1 MWPNIREFLFRVA
14 GAFRTKRRDRD
25 LSEELEFHL
34 TQRQRRYRDEG
45 MSTTDASQRAHRDFG
60 GLERWKE
67 RCRDASTIRFL
78 EDLQRDLHL
87 AFRVL
92 RKSPIFTCVAVA
104 ILATTIGAN
113 TTIFSLMNAILLKTV
128 DVPRAD
134 RLILLR
140 IRPGDYGYAF
150 NYPWF
155 KSTEEQASDLM
166 QVFAFTSRTLRLKTG
181 RNSEFLTVQLVSGNY
196 FPVLGVPPALGRYIV
211 RQDDRPG
218 VPNGQVAVISSAF
231 WRSRFGSDSKV
242 IGRKLNINQTVFTVV
257 GVMPNEFRGMDRDQ
271 RPDVFIPLESEPSI
285 DAPFNSIAAG
295 YQVWWIRVGARLKE
309 RVSLHH
315 ADAFLKTRSR
325 SIMKG
330 EATPPNF
337 RFNSYKVSDLYLTA
351 EPGAGGYSFIRFRF
365 AKPLQVLMTLVS
377 LVLLVACLN
386 LAILLNARAAAR
398 QREITTRFAL
408 GASRFRLIRQ
418 LLTECMLLS
427 LTGTV
432 VGLPAVVVLTEAL
445 SLLIAPQNGI
455 ASAQLD
461 AKPDPKVFAFTAVIA
476 VFATVISG
484 LAPALRSTDQRLHI
498 GLRESSVTLRAVRHR
513 RLWPRVLLALEV
525 GIALVLVTGSTLLG
539 YSFLKLHQVPLGFD
553 PASLVHLTIDTGHE
567 RVKAAS
573 LPLLYQQLT
582 ERLKSLP
589 SVSGVSICQVVPFS
603 GSVAMTEVDLPGKAH
618 EALWEN
624 AVGPDYFRTMRT
636 TLRDGREFRW
646 SDTGAAGAVAI
657 LNVSAEKV
665 LFAGEHGL
673 GRRLTRHGG
682 KTSLEVVGIVD
693 DMKYSSV
700 RDASPPA
707 IYVPAMSKMD
717 EKALPFTFLLRT
729 SGNAA
734 PLVISARKIIHQDV
748 PEIPLAVAF
757 TMQDTLNESL
767 ASERI
772 LTLLAVFFGVV
783 ALVITAI
790 GLYGTLAYTTERRT
804 GEIGIRLALG
814 ARSWNIMSLV
824 CGENGIIA
832 LSGCAVGLVASATAS
847 RVVSIFLF
855 GVTPRDPLAFGTAV
869 LALLFVAL
877 IASLVPAWK
886 AVRIDPVTAI
896 RHE

>member
-1 MWPNIREFLFRVA
+1 MWPNMREFIFRIA
-14 GAFRTKRRDRD
+14 GAFRSNCRDRD

-34 TQRQRRYRDEG
+34 AQRQARYRNEG
-45 MSTTDASQRAHRDFG
+45 MSTADASQRAHQDFG

-67 RCRDASTIRFL
+67 RCRDTSTIGFL

-87 AFRVL
+87 AFRIL
-92 RKSPIFTCVAVA
+92 WKSPIVTCVAVA
-104 ILATTIGAN
+104 ILATAISAN

-128 DVPRAD
+128 DVPHAD
-134 RLILLR
+134 RLTLLR

-155 KSTEEQASDLM
+155 KSTEEQASGLM

-181 RNSEFLTVQLVSGNY
+181 DHQEFLTVQLVSGSY
-196 FPVLGVPPALGRYIV
+196 FPVLEVPPALGRYIV

-218 VPNGQVAVISSAF
+218 VPDGQVAVISDSF
-231 WRSRFGSDSKV
+231 WHSRFNSDPNV
-242 IGRKLNINQTVFTVV
+242 VGRKLNINRTVFTII
-257 GVMPNEFRGMDRDQ
+257 GVMPNTFRGMDRDQ
-271 RPDVFIPLESEPSI
+271 RPDVFIPLQSEPSI

-309 RVSLHH
+309 GVSLQQ

-337 RFNSYKVSDLYLTA
+337 KFNSYKVSDLYFSA

-365 AKPLQVLMTLVS
+365 AKPLKVLMTLVG

-386 LAILLNARAAAR
+386 LATLLNARAAAR

-432 VGLPAVVVLTEAL
+432 VGLPVAVVLTSAL
-445 SLLIAPQNGI
+445 SLLLAPQHGI
-455 ASAQLD
+455 TSAQLD
-461 AKPDPKVFAFTAVIA
+461 AKPDLKVFVFTGVIA
-476 VFATVISG
+476 IVATLITGV
-484 LAPALRSTDQRLHI
+484 APALRSTDRRLHI
-498 GLRESSVTLRAVRHR
+498 GMRESSVTLRAVRHR
-513 RLWPRVLLALEV
+513 RLWPRALLALEV
-525 GIALVLVTGSTLLG
+525 GVALMLVTGATLLG
-539 YSFLKLHQVPLGFD
+539 YSFLKLYEVPLGFD
-553 PASLVHLTIDTGHE
+553 PASLIHLTIDTGHE
-567 RVKAAS
+567 RVQAAS
-573 LPLLYQQLT
+573 LSELYRHLT

-603 GSVAMTEVDLPGKAH
+603 GSVAMTDVDGPGKGH
-618 EALWEN
+618 EPLWEN
-624 AVGPDYFRTMRT
+624 AVGPDYFHTMRT

-646 SDTGAAGAVAI
+646 SDTGAAGAIAI
-657 LNVSAEKV
+657 LNVSAEKI

-673 GRRLTRHGG
+673 GRRVTQHGG

-700 RDASPPA
+700 RDASPPT
-707 IYVPAMSKMD
+707 IYVPAMSRMD
-717 EKALPFTFLLRT
+717 EKAPPFTLLLRT

-734 PLVISARKIIHQDV
+734 PLVASARQIIHQDV
-748 PEIPLAVAF
+748 PEIPFAVAF
-757 TMQDTLNESL
+757 TMQDTLDESL

-772 LTLLAVFFGVV
+772 LTLLAVFFGVI

-824 CGENGIIA
+824 CGENGIVA
-832 LSGCAVGLVASATAS
+832 LCGCVVGLVASATAS
-847 RVVSIFLF
+847 RVVSSFLF
-855 GVTPRDPLAFGTAV
+855 GVTPRDPLVFGVAV
-869 LALLFVAL
+869 LALLCVAL
-877 IASLVPAWK
+877 TASLVPAWK
-886 AVRIDPVTAI
+886 AIRIDPVTAI